1 MGDSKKENLI
11 MSLPNQLTVFR
22 IVLTPFFAVLLIAKL
37 YYLSLILFVIA
48 TLTDWYDGYAARKMG
63 KITPFGKYLDP
74 LADKLLISTAFGA
87 LTYMGIVPFWMFLV
101 IALRDVLITAL
112 RSYATSTEQ
121 PFETVGFAKWK
132 TGCQMA
138 AIYLIL
144 FWIIANEK
152 FTESSTTQAVIKL
165 DEKFG
170 LVNNFMLFVTIYTLA
185 SGLFYLVENRS
196 VFKRMVI
203 AFYRVFMPT
212 NVP

>member
-1 MGDSKKENLI
+1 

-22 IVLTPFFAVLLIAKL
+22 IVLTPFFAIALIAKW
-37 YYLSLILFVIA
+37 YYVSLFLFVLA
-48 TLTDWYDGYAARKMG
+48 TLTDLYDGYAARKMG
-63 KITPFGKYLDP
+63 KITPFGRYLDP
-74 LADKLLISTAFGA
+74 LADKLLISTAFGT
-87 LTYMGIVPFWMFLV
+87 LTYLGYVPFWMFLV

-112 RSYATSTEQ
+112 RSYAISTEQ
-121 PFETVGFAKWK
+121 PFETVGFSKWK

-144 FWIIANEK
+144 YWIIANEK
-152 FTESSTTQAVIKL
+152 FAASSTSQTVIKL
-165 DEKFG
+165 DAKFG

-185 SGLFYLVENRS
+185 SGLFYLVENRG

-212 NVP
+212 NVR

>member
-1 MGDSKKENLI
+1 
-11 MSLPNQLTVFR
+11 MSLPNQLTVLR
-22 IVLTPFFAVLLIAKL
+22 IVLTPFFALALITKW
-37 YYLSLILFVIA
+37 YYWSLFLFILA

-63 KITPFGKYLDP
+63 KITPFGKYFDP
-74 LADKLLISTAFGA
+74 LADKLLISTAFGT

-101 IALRDVLITAL
+101 IALRDVLITAV
-112 RSYATSTEQ
+112 RSYAASTEQ

-138 AIYLIL
+138 AIYLIV
-144 FWIIANEK
+144 FWIIATDR
-152 FTESSTTQAVIKL
+152 FSESQTTQGLVKL
-165 DEKFG
+165 DEEWA
-170 LVNNFMLFVTIYTLA
+170 LVDNLMLFVTIYTLA

-212 NVP
+212 NVR

>member
-1 MGDSKKENLI
+1 MDGSKKENLI

-37 YYLSLILFVIA
+37 YYWTLLLFLIA

-74 LADKLLISTAFGA
+74 LADKLLISTAFGTLA
-87 LTYMGIVPFWMFLV
+87 YLGYLPFWMFLV
-101 IALRDVLITAL
+101 IALRDILITAL
-112 RSYATSTEQ
+112 RSYAVSTEQ

-132 TGCQMA
+132 TGCQMI

-152 FTESSTTQAVIKL
+152 FAESSTTQTFIDW

-170 LVNNFMLFVTIYTLA
+170 LLSNLMLFVTIYTLA

-196 VFKRMVI
+196 LLKRMAI
-203 AFYRVFMPT
+203 AFYRVFMP
-212 NVP
+212 NVR

>member
-1 MGDSKKENLI
+1 MAGSKKENFI

-37 YYLSLILFVIA
+37 YYCSLFLFVLA
-48 TLTDWYDGYAARKMG
+48 TLTDWYDGYAARRMG

-74 LADKLLISTAFGA
+74 LADKLLVSTAFGT

-121 PFETVGFAKWK
+121 PFETAGFAKWK

-152 FTESSTTQAVIKL
+152 FTESSSAQTVIKL

-170 LVNNFMLFVTIYTLA
+170 FLNNLMLFVTLYTLA
-185 SGLFYLVENRS
+185 SGVFYLIENKRLM
-196 VFKRMVI
+196 KRMVI

>member
-1 MGDSKKENLI
+1 MGSSKKVNLI

-112 RSYATSTEQ
+112 RSYAASTEQ
-121 PFETVGFAKWK
+121 PFETGGFAKWK

-138 AIYLIL
+138 GIYLIL

-152 FTESSTTQAVIKL
+152 FAESQTTKGLVKL
-165 DEKFG
+165 DEEWE
-170 LVNNFMLFVTIYTLA
+170 LVHNLMLFVTIYTLA
-185 SGLFYLVENRS
+185 SGLFYLFENRG

-212 NVP
+212 NVR

>member
-1 MGDSKKENLI
+1 MGGSKKEKFI

-22 IVLTPFFAVLLIAKL
+22 IVLTPFFAIALIAKL
-37 YYLSLILFVIA
+37 YYVSLFLFVLA

-63 KITPFGKYLDP
+63 KITPFGRYLDP
-74 LADKLLISTAFGA
+74 LADKLLISTAFGT
-87 LTYMGIVPFWMFLV
+87 LTYLGYVPFWMFLV
-101 IALRDVLITAL
+101 IALRDILITAL
-112 RSYATSTEQ
+112 RSYAISTEQ
-121 PFETVGFAKWK
+121 PFETVGFSKWK

-144 FWIIANEK
+144 YWIIANEK
-152 FTESSTTQAVIKL
+152 FAESSASQTVIKL
-165 DEKFG
+165 DAKFG
-170 LVNNFMLFVTIYTLA
+170 LVNNFMLFVTIYTLV
-185 SGLFYLVENRS
+185 SGLFYLIENRN